1 MVGAYNGVL
10 YQREFNR
17 LPSWVRPDAV
27 FGLVRPRGRPKGSD
41 MTRDMAIY
49 AHVELL
55 WRKGVLVTIAK
66 QRAAQKFRCSASK
79 VEKTLKKL
87 DEGGHVVLRSG
98 ELKRPYELTDD
109 ELEAMLDGKLKGI

>member
-1 MVGAYNGVL
+1 
-10 YQREFNR
+10 
-17 LPSWVRPDAV
+17 
-27 FGLVRPRGRPKGSD
+27 
-41 MTRDMAIY
+41 
-49 AHVELL
+49 
-55 WRKGVLVTIAK
+55 
-66 QRAAQKFRCSASK
+66 